1 MSNLIEKNLF
11 VLMTPN
17 RPPQEFGAEGLF
29 HLMKGMTPEE
39 RGALDLFRIMK
50 SKPYTG
56 PGERT
61 GTPGN
66 YKYTYGNKGPRGPKK
81 VEEKALEAVNGEE
94 LWQELL
100 AMGFKAKLDH
110 LPERTDK
117 AHKNADGAYTEER
130 SKLHKEWADSFLAK
144 GEPVPMHLKP
154 TAVIMMGGPGS
165 GKSST
170 TKGMDFNNFVSV
182 DPDAVKAKIPEYQE
196 GTNSN
201 EDGSERAPGGDRA
214 LNAAFMAHEESSDVA
229 GMVRDQAINDR
240 KNVLL
245 DGTGKNL
252 EKMQEQVRRLAK
264 AGYNIKLVMPHIDV
278 NEGKRRAAK
287 RAKSSG
293 RWVPME
299 ILDEAYGA
307 IPTNFHLVS
316 AMPEVGEAR
325 LYDNM
330 GGESEGARLMFS
342 KGMEGDPPGPQIHR
356 ADLYESYQ
364 GYVK

>member
-1 MSNLIEKNLF
+1 
-11 VLMTPN
+11 
-17 RPPQEFGAEGLF
+17 
-29 HLMKGMTPEE
+29 MTPEE

-66 YKYTYGNKGPRGPKK
+66 YKYTYGDKKGPKGK
-81 VEEKALEAVNGEE
+81 VADDTALEAVNGEE

-117 AHKNADGAYTEER
+117 AHQNEAGEYTEER
-130 SKLHKEWADSFLAK
+130 SALHKEWADSFLSQ

-170 TKGMDFNNFVSV
+170 TQGMDFNNFVSV
-182 DPDAVKAKIPEYQE
+182 DPDAVKSKIPEYQE

-214 LNAAFMAHEESSDVA
+214 LNAAFMAHDESSDVA
-229 GMVRDQAINDR
+229 GMVRDQAITDR

-252 EKMQEQVRRLAK
+252 EKMQAQVKRLAK
-264 AGYNIKLVMPHIDV
+264 EGYNIKLVMPHIDV
-278 NEGKRRAAK
+278 NEGKRRAAH

-299 ILDEAYGA
+299 VLDEAYGK
-307 IPTNFHLVS
+307 IPTNFHIVS
-316 AMPEVGEAR
+316 AMDEIGEAR
-325 LYDNM
+325 LFDNM
-330 GGESEGARLMFS
+330 GTQEEGARLMFS
-342 KGMEGDPPGPQIHR
+342 KGMDGDPPGPQVHNPE
-356 ADLYESYQ
+356 LYQSYQ
-364 GYVK
+364 GYVKQ